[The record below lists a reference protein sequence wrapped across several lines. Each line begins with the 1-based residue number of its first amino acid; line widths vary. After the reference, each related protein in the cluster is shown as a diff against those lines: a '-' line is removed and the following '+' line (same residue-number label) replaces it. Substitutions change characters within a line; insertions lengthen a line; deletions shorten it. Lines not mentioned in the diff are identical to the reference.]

1 VSASPTIKINRAPV
15 LTLWAAVVAKR
26 LGYRG
31 EEAMSLGKAVA
42 GLNAQSKGRRLCIF
56 KSSPKPAEARK
67 KKHGEEFRIE
77 LLGRQVPATRTKD
90 GVRAVNMGKPVE
102 PDGVQRYLDS
112 KFGDNLDAARKA
124 METLAKSLDRAH
136 IAEQAFDLY
145 AEFRPSIPPGKAGW
159 GAKGVLDVG
168 IIRRLAQ

>member
-1 VSASPTIKINRAPV
+1 
-15 LTLWAAVVAKR
+15 
-26 LGYRG
+26 
-31 EEAMSLGKAVA
+31 
-42 GLNAQSKGRRLCIF
+42 
-56 KSSPKPAEARK
+56 
-67 KKHGEEFRIE
+67 
-77 LLGRQVPATRTKD
+77 
-90 GVRAVNMGKPVE
+90 MGKPVE